1 MPGSGIQRR
10 MAVEASE
17 IMMFIRDE
25 AHRKGITQAEIS
37 EKTYRTEHCFSKTLR
52 GVKAG
57 HGVYFST
64 IQDFLRVVGYEMTIQ
79 PIKEET

>member
-10 MAVEASE
+10 MPLEAAD
-17 IMMFIRDE
+17 IMVFIRDE
-25 AHRKGITQAEIS
+25 ARRKGITQAEIS
-37 EKTYRTEHCFSKTLR
+37 ESTYRTEHCFSKTLR
-52 GVKAG
+52 GVRAG